1 MTTELYFIRD
11 EITALNEHWADMQ
24 MLQSL
29 ANNIVFSLNKLQQA
43 EQHATFLPR
52 QQQKISDTITD
63 VLSTVSKELSWA
75 AELPDT
81 HPEQIIWYRKAK
93 KQLLE
98 DIEKLFEP

>member
-1 MTTELYFIRD
+1 MTTELNFIRD
-11 EITALNEHWADMQ
+11 EITALNEHWADMP

-29 ANNIVFSLNKLQQA
+29 ANNIIFSLNKLQQS
-43 EQHATFLPR
+43 EQYAKLSPR
-52 QQQKISDTITD
+52 QQHSIGDTITD
-63 VLSTVSKELSWA
+63 VLSTISKELSWA

-98 DIEKLFEP
+98 DIEKLFD